1 MPHENPPAPAGPA
14 LPTYGASEQGLICA
28 YRFDAQ
34 GQASPLERVPNVQTL
49 AGSEPGFVWL
59 HVNLSHA
66 GALDT
71 LRRAG
76 VLDEDLLAAMQ
87 QGSRATRI
95 ERQGETLFA
104 VVNDVTFEFDHS
116 VTDVATLWA
125 CATPQ
130 VLVTARLKPLRAV
143 DQLRASVKRGQGF
156 ASPPAL
162 LVHLLQDQ
170 ADLLIRIARD
180 STAKVDELEDRLLA
194 QRLGDRRAELAALRR
209 MLVRLQRLLAP
220 EPGSVFRL
228 LNKPPAWLGE
238 QELQDLREATEGF
251 SLVLGDLQSLVER
264 IKLLQEEL
272 AAVLNEQTNRTLF
285 TLTLVTVLALPINMV
300 AGFFGMNVG
309 GIPFAANPHGFWLL
323 VALVAGFTLLV
334 GRWAFRWRERF

>member
-1 MPHENPPAPAGPA
+1 MAAGN
-14 LPTYGASEQGLICA
+14 TRFDSEQIGLICA
-28 YRFDAQ
+28 YRFTPSQPGQPLAADALP
-34 GQASPLERVPNVQTL
+34 PLL
-49 AGSEPGFVWL
+49 AAGLPDDSFLWL
-59 HVNLSHA
+59 HLNLSHSACQRWLRHSLPLPEVFFEQLGSMA
-66 GALDT
+66 GSTRLEHVDE
-71 LRRAG
+71 
-76 VLDEDLLAAMQ
+76 VLL
-87 QGSRATRI
+87 
-95 ERQGETLFA
+95 A

>member
-1 MPHENPPAPAGPA
+1 MAASN
-14 LPTYGASEQGLICA
+14 TRFDSEQIGLICA
-28 YRFDAQ
+28 YRFTQSQAGQPVAADALP
-34 GQASPLERVPNVQTL
+34 SLL
-49 AGSEPGFVWL
+49 AAGLPADSFLWL
-59 HVNLSHA
+59 HLNLSHSACQRWLRHSLPLPEVFFEQLGSGA
-66 GALDT
+66 GSTRLEHVDE
-71 LRRAG
+71 
-76 VLDEDLLAAMQ
+76 VLL
-87 QGSRATRI
+87 
-95 ERQGETLFA
+95 A

-125 CATPQ
+125 CATPH